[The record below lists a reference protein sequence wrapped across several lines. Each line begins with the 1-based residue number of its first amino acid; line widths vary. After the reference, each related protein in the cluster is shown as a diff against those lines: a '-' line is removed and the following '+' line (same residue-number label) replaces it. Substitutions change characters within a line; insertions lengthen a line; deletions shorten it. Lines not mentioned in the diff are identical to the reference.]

1 MTAPGRR
8 GQTGAI
14 TLLVAI
20 GLVVLA
26 SMTAFFSAR
35 SVLIDQL
42 ASHNHAR
49 SSQARLAAD
58 AALASA
64 QSALMRSP
72 LTGDFMADFMGS
84 RIACPAGWTGP
95 EWQCS
100 AIDATPLAA
109 LSEATFGVVA
119 VRNLVLS
126 PHVVTL
132 LASARLAGQ
141 KSQAQV
147 RESVWVPALSQAPA
161 NASFAAL
168 VLNGC
173 VNDAPG
179 ARLRVCALSGPTSAC
194 SGSAMAPAVLSFFVP
209 DSSPDGLISGE
220 ETLNCLALGPDILQG
235 GSPSGPHQVV
245 PRSPCR
251 RSAWQHVLGSLSDA
265 QLQAWSDA
273 QARNGLTAHTTPPRS
288 VYWVDSA
295 AEWQDS
301 VGTASHPVLLVF
313 SAASCAVRCPHLH
326 PLTQI
331 VGSVVFDSGCDDEK
345 MRGWQGGTIE
355 GQLVV
360 ESGLPDWTAG
370 TVLASPHAHRAF
382 TLHWPLG
389 MDASAVQRVNGS
401 WSEGAP

>member
-1 MTAPGRR
+1 MAAPCSRR
-8 GQTGAI
+8 QTGAI

-42 ASHNHAR
+42 ASQNHAR
-49 SSQARLAAD
+49 SNQARLAAE

-72 LTGDFMADFMGS
+72 LEGDFMGDFMRT
-84 RIACPAGWTGP
+84 RIPCPTGWTGP

-100 AIDATPLAA
+100 AIDTTPLPA
-109 LSEATFGVVA
+109 LSDASLRVVA

-132 LASARLAGQ
+132 LASARLVGQ

-147 RESVWVPALSQAPA
+147 RESVWVPALPQAPA
-161 NASFAAL
+161 SASFAAL

-173 VNDAPG
+173 VTEAPG
-179 ARLRVCALSGPTSAC
+179 ARVRVCALSSPTSAC
-194 SGSAMAPAVLSFFVP
+194 TGSALAPAVLSFFVP
-209 DSSPDGLISGE
+209 DSQVDGLISGA
-220 ETLNCLALGPDILQG
+220 ETLACLALSPASLQG
-235 GSPSGPHQVV
+235 GKASGPNNAL

-251 RSAWQHVLGSLSDA
+251 RSAWQHVLGSASDA

-326 PLTQI
+326 PLTHI

-370 TVLASPHAHRAF
+370 TVLANSQAHRAF

-389 MDASAVQRVNGS
+389 MDATALQRVNGS
-401 WSEGAP
+401 WSAGAP

>member
-1 MTAPGRR
+1 MTAPTPRE
-8 GQTGAI
+8 QAGAI

-72 LTGDFMADFMGS
+72 LVGDFMADFMGS

-100 AIDATPLAA
+100 AIAVPPLPA
-109 LSEATFGVVA
+109 LSEATFDVVA
-119 VRNLVLS
+119 VRHLVLS

-132 LASARLAGQ
+132 LASARMAGQ

-147 RESVWVPALSQAPA
+147 RESVWVPTLSQAPA
-161 NASFAAL
+161 SASLAAL

-173 VNDAPG
+173 VNEAPG
-179 ARLRVCALSGPTSAC
+179 ARLWVCALSSPSSAC
-194 SGSAMAPAVLSFFVP
+194 TGSAMAPAVLSFFVP
-209 DSSPDGLISGE
+209 DSQADGLISGE
-220 ETLNCLALGPDILQG
+220 ETLACLALSPATLQG
-235 GSPSGPHQVV
+235 GNSSGPNNAQ

-251 RSAWQHVLGSLSDA
+251 RSAWQQVLGSVSNA

-273 QARNGLTAHTTPPRS
+273 QERNGLTAHTNPPRS
-288 VYWVDSA
+288 VYWVDST
-295 AEWQDS
+295 AEWQAS

-313 SAASCAVRCPHLH
+313 SAAACALRCPHLH
-326 PLTQI
+326 PQTRI
-331 VGSVVFDSGCDDEK
+331 VGSVVFDSACDDEK

-389 MDASAVQRVNGS
+389 MDASALQRVNGS